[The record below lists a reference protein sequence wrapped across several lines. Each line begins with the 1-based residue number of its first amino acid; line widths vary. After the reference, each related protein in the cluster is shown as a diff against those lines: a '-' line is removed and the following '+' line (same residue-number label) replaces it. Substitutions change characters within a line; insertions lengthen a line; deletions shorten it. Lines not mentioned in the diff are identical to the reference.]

1 MDSLANYVKLDSL
14 GTVLDLHPFRH
25 LADDEKAW
33 ELAAKAIWGPKAGH
47 TQWQPWWLDNYFF
60 KHLA

>member
-47 TQWQPWWLDNYFF
+47 TQWQPW
-60 KHLA
+60 